1 MNVRLEPIER
11 NVLRAVAI
19 TLGVV
24 VALALGLAAWGRYQV
39 YNEQKALEERRQ
51 FEVEM
56 GRLMDE
62 QRLAEGMTRELVRA
76 TIGAPDSVT
85 GLGEI
90 AERWHYTV
98 TLNYGAVDLIFEHG
112 LLTDIERKQ

>member
-1 MNVRLEPIER
+1 MRLEPIEK

-24 VALALGLAAWGRYQV
+24 VVVGIGLAAWGRYQI
-39 YNEQKALEERRQ
+39 YHEQKVLEERRQ
-51 FEVEM
+51 FEAEM

-76 TIGAPDSVT
+76 TIGAPDSIT
-85 GLGEI
+85 GLGEV
-90 AERWHYTV
+90 AERWHYTA

-112 LLTDIERKQ
+112 LLSDIERKQ